1 MYSLQFGTLAVEAY
15 FPVSG
20 IPSIITEWSA
30 LIPLVAHLAHYGE
43 NNRMIGELAL
53 EGYFSVGLFPKL
65 GYLDGLRKLL
75 QDGPDF
81 MDRANA
87 EASYK
92 VWDVNWGSVFTR
104 ANGSAITILT
114 EYALRKH
121 RQPIQMPEKVTL
133 HSGPPPGSLS
143 RANVA
148 PLPKVVTT
156 PSFRRH
162 QDLHVVYMSRNNHTS
177 SIRGTLLLS
186 LLSWTGELMYHLV
199 LLGLVVVFCLLGAFG
214 TAAVVGTGLVSAMV
228 CKTLQTKRPSGYLS
242 NNEKHDACMLSAVH
256 DNAQTWYLY
265 MGDRGVIDWMLNKT
279 MLQTPWANRLQI
291 AYFRIAHALQISAMT
306 FVAAQKGV
314 DGLCLL
320 VLLALTY
327 GFHYLSVPTR
337 GHDNGSRQ
345 SKYPSMRTPSD
356 LAVEPP

>member
-1 MYSLQFGTLAVEAY
+1 MYSSQFGTLAVEAY

-162 QDLHVVYMSRNNHTS
+162 QDLHVIYMSRNNHTS